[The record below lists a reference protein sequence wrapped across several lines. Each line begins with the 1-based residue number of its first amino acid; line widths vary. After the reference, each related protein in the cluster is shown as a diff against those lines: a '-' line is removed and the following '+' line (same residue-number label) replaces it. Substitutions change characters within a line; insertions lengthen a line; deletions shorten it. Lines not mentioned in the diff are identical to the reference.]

1 VIFGEK
7 LAAKLA
13 RYHTEKALKKA
24 RVEKRRKARLIKNT
38 VKANR
43 RHLRRRKRRDSEEL
57 REVLAVARKLLK
69 GQPGEVANAQSQV

>member
-24 RVEKRRKARLIKNT
+24 RVEKRRKARLIKI
-38 VKANR
+38 
-43 RHLRRRKRRDSEEL
+43 L
-57 REVLAVARKLLK
+57 
-69 GQPGEVANAQSQV
+69 